1 MTKKD
6 RDIIRKRLKE
16 IENASLNRR
25 QKKRLLK
32 ELTKIYNNLKFKKE
46 HLNRAYDSSSYFWLK
61 DLEHT
66 FGDLD
71 DYYKPIL
78 AKNCFESNY

>member
-1 MTKKD
+1 M
-6 RDIIRKRLKE
+6 
-16 IENASLNRR
+16 
-25 QKKRLLK
+25 
-32 ELTKIYNNLKFKKE
+32 
-46 HLNRAYDSSSYFWLK
+46 NRAYDSSSYFWLK

-78 AKNCFESNY
+78 AKDCFESNY